1 MDLRFKPLQLG
12 EKFQDLDF
20 RENDNSDPMEI
31 DSFFKNKRETYHKN
45 NLSRVWI
52 VREKDT
58 PIAYFTTSMNS
69 IEIDFL
75 NAGEQVSDTTTKRY
89 PAVLIGRMGVDK
101 KYRKKGI
108 GKKVCNFC
116 TGLSA
121 FIGQRIAC
129 RYIILETTLN
139 KVAFYEKSGF
149 IKAEKLPRKNKVWMY
164 RKLV

>member
-12 EKFQDLDF
+12 EKFQNLDF
-20 RENDNSDPMEI
+20 REDDNSDPMEI

-75 NAGEQVSDTTTKRY
+75 SAGEQVSDTTTKISR
-89 PAVLIGRMGVDK
+89 GT
-101 KYRKKGI
+101 
-108 GKKVCNFC
+108 N
-116 TGLSA
+116 
-121 FIGQRIAC
+121 
-129 RYIILETTLN
+129 
-139 KVAFYEKSGF
+139 
-149 IKAEKLPRKNKVWMY
+149 RKNGC
-164 RKLV
+164 R

>member
-1 MDLRFKPLQLG
+1 
-12 EKFQDLDF
+12 
-20 RENDNSDPMEI
+20 
-31 DSFFKNKRETYHKN
+31 
-45 NLSRVWI
+45 
-52 VREKDT
+52 
-58 PIAYFTTSMNS
+58 
-69 IEIDFL
+69 
-75 NAGEQVSDTTTKRY
+75 
-89 PAVLIGRMGVDK
+89 MGVDK

-116 TGLSA
+116 TGLSS

>member
-12 EKFQDLDF
+12 EKFQNLDF
-20 RENDNSDPMEI
+20 REDDNSDPMEI

-45 NLSRVWI
+45 NLSRIWI
-52 VREKDT
+52 VRENDI
-58 PIAYFTTSMNS
+58 PVAYFTTSMNS

-75 NAGEQVSDTTTKRY
+75 TAREQVSDTTTKRY

-101 KYRKKGI
+101 KYRKNGI

-116 TGLSA
+116 TGLSS
-121 FIGQRIAC
+121 FIGQKIAC

-139 KVAFYEKSGF
+139 KVPFYEKSGF
-149 IKAEKLPRKNKVWMY
+149 IKAEKSPRKNKVWMY